1 MGDMRRLSAIATL
14 FCIPVLA
21 SCNHSEDTA
30 KTIPSTTVGSSASA
44 TPSTESQTST
54 PKPSPSAQDQN
65 KPEDNSAAVPSYLGR
80 FSMNG
85 PAPITNATYDSM
97 PYSLPLNPAGP
108 QETMVRWVDGW
119 GQSPATAEDGTVYV
133 LGHAWGQRPL
143 VFNPISEIVT
153 ANVDFNSPQQVA
165 GDEGVRV
172 DHYVTDVL
180 NGSQV
185 EMTSPEKETK
195 KWTVD
200 TAYLVPKDTA
210 AYDTNLINT
219 SIPGRLVLIA
229 CSVDGANDLG
239 YNVVVEA
246 HLS

>member
-1 MGDMRRLSAIATL
+1 MGDMRRLSAIAAL
-14 FCIPVLA
+14 CCIPVLA

-30 KTIPSTTVGSSASA
+30 DTATSTTFSSSSA
-44 TPSTESQTST
+44 TSTKSQTST
-54 PKPSPSAQDQN
+54 TKPAPSAQSE
-65 KPEDNSAAVPSYLGR
+65 KEPESNNAAVPSYLGN

-119 GQSPATAEDGTVYV
+119 GQSPASAEDGTVYV

-153 ANVDFNSPQQVA
+153 ANVDFNAPQQVQ
-165 GDEGVRV
+165 GDEGVKV
-172 DHYVTDVL
+172 DHYITDVL
-180 NGSQV
+180 NGSEV

-229 CSVDGANDLG
+229 CSVDGGNDLG

>member
-1 MGDMRRLSAIATL
+1 MGDMRRFSAIAAL
-14 FCIPVLA
+14 CCIPVLA

-30 KTIPSTTVGSSASA
+30 ETATSTTASSSSAPSTK
-44 TPSTESQTST
+44 SQTST
-54 PKPSPSAQDQN
+54 SKPTSSSHDE
-65 KPEDNSAAVPSYLGR
+65 KEPEGDGAPAEPSYFGS

-119 GQSPATAEDGTVYV
+119 GQSPAAAEDGTVYV

-153 ANVDFNSPQQVA
+153 ANVDFNAPQQVE

-185 EMTSPEKETK
+185 EMTSPEKDTK
-195 KWTVD
+195 RWTVD

-246 HLS
+246 HLD